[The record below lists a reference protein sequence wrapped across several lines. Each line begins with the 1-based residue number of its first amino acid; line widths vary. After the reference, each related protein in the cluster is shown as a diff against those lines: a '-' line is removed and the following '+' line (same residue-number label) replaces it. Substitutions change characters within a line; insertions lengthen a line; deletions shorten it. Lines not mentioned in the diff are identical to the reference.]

1 MFWPDVTLFVAK
13 PLVQKRSFISIIRSF
28 LFALMPL
35 TLRITSSHYVGRVH
49 DKGPRARDLALPLQH
64 FGGWVPIRPARLGTA
79 VLAED
84 EAAVPVLRRVGVGHT
99 TEHIA

>member
-1 MFWPDVTLFVAK
+1 VLVLGGFGVAN
-13 PLVQKRSFISIIRSF
+13 QKHRLSSVLPELICFRHAHSRTPPSS
-28 LFALMPL
+28 LALLGSM
-35 TLRITSSHYVGRVH
+35 H